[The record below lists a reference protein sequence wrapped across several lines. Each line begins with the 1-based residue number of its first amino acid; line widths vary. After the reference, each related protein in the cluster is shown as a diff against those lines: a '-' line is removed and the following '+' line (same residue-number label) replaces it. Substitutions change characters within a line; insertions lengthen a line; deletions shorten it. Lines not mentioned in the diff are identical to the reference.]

1 MVTIVAQWI
10 TKLPSNRA
18 RLEATDSRGFQ
29 RQPKNAA
36 ITLVDWV
43 VFLAYRTEEQKA
55 ELFEIALKRRL
66 AA

>member
-1 MVTIVAQWI
+1 MVTSVAQRI
-10 TKLPSNRA
+10 TKLQSNRA

-43 VFLAYRTEEQKA
+43 VVLAYRTEEQNT
-55 ELFEIALKRRL
+55 ELFEIVLKRCL